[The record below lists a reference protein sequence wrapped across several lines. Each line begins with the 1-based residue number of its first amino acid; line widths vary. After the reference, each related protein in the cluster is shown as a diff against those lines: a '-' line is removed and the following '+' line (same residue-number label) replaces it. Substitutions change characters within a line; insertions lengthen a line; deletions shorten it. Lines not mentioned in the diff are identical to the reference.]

1 MTNDDKLRRLR
12 EAFVAKRAVWAD
24 VPSDYGHGRVVQCD
38 DDIASID
45 YLLAEPTSP
54 APAAAP
60 GEAVA
65 AIVQAVSER
74 PYCSALED
82 DPDELTVSR
91 SDLVDIIINRWPTPP
106 NEAEIAAWKRRM
118 CNVAVMDVRNSVAI
132 ELGDLA
138 EEGVALMRRAATAP
152 AASPPVT
159 SEAIEAAIRR
169 YRSECIAPAE
179 ECGGEEMA
187 LRNIRALI
195 ATAIAEARGS
205 SGLREALVELRKR
218 LDLPGHAECPHPKEC
233 PWSDDHEMVAIIDR
247 ALAADAKEQTK

>member
-1 MTNDDKLRRLR
+1 MTTDKQVAALRRIVALR
-12 EAFVAKRAVWAD
+12 DQSDGTMSDFAMVSTMAEIAEQALSE
-24 VPSDYGHGRVVQCD
+24 PS
-38 DDIASID
+38 
-45 YLLAEPTSP
+45 SP

-60 GEAVA
+60 SEAA
-65 AIVQAVSER
+65 ASIVRAVSER
-74 PYCSALED
+74 PYCSALEN

-91 SDLVDIIINRWPTPP
+91 SDLVDIIMNRWPSPP

-118 CNVAVMDVRNSVAI
+118 CNVAVMDVKNSVAI
-132 ELGDLA
+132 ELGELA
-138 EEGVALMRRAATAP
+138 EEGVAIMRRAATAP

-205 SGLREALVELRKR
+205 SGLRAWRDYAKHMEWCGLCAEGSCDEGEAMK
-218 LDLPGHAECPHPKEC
+218 AE
-233 PWSDDHEMVAIIDR
+233 